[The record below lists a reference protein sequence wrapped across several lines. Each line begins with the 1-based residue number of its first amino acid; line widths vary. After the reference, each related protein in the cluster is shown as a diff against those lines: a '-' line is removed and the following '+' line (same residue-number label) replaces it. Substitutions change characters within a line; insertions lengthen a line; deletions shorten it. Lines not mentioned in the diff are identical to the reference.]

1 MNIEL
6 INIYKYM
13 LNILNFTAVLLEN
26 HYNQYYCGKP
36 IKKMTK

>member
-6 INIYKYM
+6 MNIYKYM
-13 LNILNFTAVLLEN
+13 LNVLNFTAVLLEN
-26 HYNQYYCGKP
+26 HIINFNIEKP